1 MAAEEPGPLP
11 RGLLDRLASRPD
23 AGGSQADA
31 RPLAARPQAG
41 ASRTDASLL
50 AADLAVLRDSGYL
63 KLALPARFGGAGLN
77 LADLA
82 CAQRQLAARAPGAAW
97 AVNAHHAWIG
107 AAADALA
114 TGAGPGGPG
123 GPAWVL
129 GQAARGRVFASF
141 GAGDGFGACAP
152 RRPRRWATPA
162 FGTGHAGF
170 GAGHDDLGSSCDR
183 ETPGWDWR
191 AVRRVDTSGGP
202 AIVYG
207 FAGRAGASFRPVAQ
221 QPRGGPG
228 STLIAGMYAW
238 GLALDGMTS
247 YAIARRTF
255 ERAVERAQQAGLSLD
270 RWPVAE
276 ASLRLDDMRGGLD
289 EVIASWRQR
298 VAAGGGVTSLDP
310 GRLGLVRQFT
320 ARHVATDG
328 ARRVLDLATL
338 IAGHPVVAT
347 R

>member
-11 RGLLDRLASRPD
+11 RGLLDRLASRP
-23 AGGSQADA
+23 
-31 RPLAARPQAG
+31 RAG

-50 AADLAVLRDSGYL
+50 AADLAVLQDSGYL
-63 KLALPARFGGAGLN
+63 KLALPARFGGAGLS

-82 CAQRQLAARAPGAAW
+82 CAQRQLAARAPATAW

-129 GQAARGRVFASF
+129 GQAARGRVFA
-141 GAGDGFGACAP
+141 
-152 RRPRRWATPA
+152 
-162 FGTGHAGF
+162 GF
-170 GAGHDDLGSSCDR
+170 GAGHDNFGPGHDDLGLDHGR

-191 AVRRVDTSGGP
+191 AGRRVDTSGGP

-221 QPRGGPG
+221 QPLGGPG

-255 ERAVERAQQAGLSLD
+255 EQAVERAQQAGLSLD

>member
-23 AGGSQADA
+23 AG
-31 RPLAARPQAG
+31 
-41 ASRTDASLL
+41 ASRTDASLLGSRSERGVSHTDASLL
-50 AADLAVLRDSGYL
+50 AADLAVLHDSGYL
-63 KLALPARFGGAGLN
+63 KLALPARFGGAGLS

-82 CAQRQLAARAPGAAW
+82 CAQRQLAARAPATAR
-97 AVNAHHAWIG
+97 AVNAHHTWIG

-114 TGAGPGGPG
+114 TGAEPGGPD
-123 GPAWVL
+123 WVL
-129 GQAARGRVFASF
+129 GQAARGRVFA
-141 GAGDGFGACAP
+141 
-152 RRPRRWATPA
+152 
-162 FGTGHAGF
+162 GF
-170 GAGHDDLGSSCDR
+170 GAGHDDLGAGHDDLGTGYGR
-183 ETPGWDWR
+183 ETPGWDWL
-191 AVRRVDTSGGP
+191 AGRRVDTRP

-221 QPRGGPG
+221 QPLGGPG

-247 YAIARRTF
+247 YAIARRAF

-298 VAAGGGVTSLDP
+298 VAAGGAVTSLDP

-338 IAGHPVVAT
+338 IAGHPVGAT

>member
-1 MAAEEPGPLP
+1 MAPEEPGPLP
-11 RGLLDRLASRPD
+11 RGLLDRLASRPQ
-23 AGGSQADA
+23 GGT
-31 RPLAARPQAG
+31 
-41 ASRTDASLL
+41 SRTDASPL

-63 KLALPARFGGAGLN
+63 KLALPARFSGAGLS
-77 LADLA
+77 LTDLA
-82 CAQRQLAARAPGAAW
+82 CAQRQLAARAPATAR

-107 AAADALA
+107 AAADTLA
-114 TGAGPGGPG
+114 AGARAAGTLAAGTLAADPGPG

-129 GQAARGRVFASF
+129 AEAARGRVFAGL
-141 GAGDGFGACAP
+141 GAGRADLS
-152 RRPRRWATPA
+152 TD
-162 FGTGHAGF
+162 
-170 GAGHDDLGSSCDR
+170 HDP
-183 ETPGWDWR
+183 EVPGWDWR
-191 AVRRVDTSGGP
+191 AGRRVDASQPGRP
-202 AIVYG
+202 AMVYG
-207 FAGRAGASFRPVAQ
+207 FTGRAGAGFRPVAQ
-221 QPRGGPG
+221 QPLGRPG

-255 ERAVERAQQAGLSLD
+255 EQAVERAQQAGLSLD

-276 ASLRLDDMRGGLD
+276 ASLRLDDVRGGLD

-328 ARRVLDLATL
+328 ARRVLDLAAL
-338 IAGHPVVAT
+338 IAGDPVAAT

>member
-1 MAAEEPGPLP
+1 MAPEEPSPLP

-23 AGGSQADA
+23 AGGSHPDA
-31 RPLAARPQAG
+31 GPLAARPQAG
-41 ASRTDASLL
+41 TSRTDASLL

-63 KLALPARFGGAGLN
+63 KLALPTRFGGAGLS
-77 LADLA
+77 LTDLA
-82 CAQRQLAARAPGAAW
+82 CAQRQLAARAPFTAR

-114 TGAGPGGPG
+114 ADAVASEQAADLGPG

-129 GQAARGRVFASF
+129 SEAARGRVFA
-141 GAGDGFGACAP
+141 GF
-152 RRPRRWATPA
+152 
-162 FGTGHAGF
+162 AGF
-170 GAGHDDLGSSCDR
+170 GAGHGNGFGTGHDDLSAGR
-183 ETPGWDWR
+183 PPETPGWDWL
-191 AVRRVDTSGGP
+191 AARRVDTSQPGRPVIG
-202 AIVYG
+202 YG
-207 FAGRAGASFRPVAQ
+207 FAGRAGGSFRPVTRQA
-221 QPRGGPG
+221 
-228 STLIAGMYAW
+228 LIAGMHAW

-255 ERAVERAQQAGLSLD
+255 EQAMARAQQAGWSLD

-328 ARRVLDLATL
+328 ARRVLDLAAL
-338 IAGHPVVAT
+338 IAGDPVAAT

>member
-1 MAAEEPGPLP
+1 MTAEEPGPLP

-23 AGGSQADA
+23 AGGSRTDA
-31 RPLAARPQAG
+31 SALAARSERG

-63 KLALPARFGGAGLN
+63 KLALPARFGGAGLG

-82 CAQRQLAARAPGAAW
+82 CAQRQLAARAPATAW

-114 TGAGPGGPG
+114 ADALAADALASGQTADRGPGGA
-123 GPAWVL
+123 AWVL
-129 GQAARGRVFASF
+129 GEAARGRVFA
-141 GAGDGFGACAP
+141 GFGAS
-152 RRPRRWATPA
+152 
-162 FGTGHAGF
+162 HDDLD
-170 GAGHDDLGSSCDR
+170 AGHDDLDAGR
-183 ETPGWDWR
+183 AQETPGWDWL
-191 AVRRVDTSGGP
+191 AGRRVDTGQPGGP

-207 FAGRAGASFRPVAQ
+207 FSGRAGAGFRAVARRVTQ
-221 QPRGGPG
+221 GPALG
-228 STLIAGMYAW
+228 ADTSDSTLIAGMYAW

-247 YAIARRTF
+247 YATARRTF
-255 ERAVERAQQAGLSLD
+255 EQAVERAQQAGLSLD

-298 VAAGGGVTSLDP
+298 VAAGGGVASLDP
-310 GRLGLVRQFT
+310 GRWG
-320 ARHVATDG
+320 
-328 ARRVLDLATL
+328 
-338 IAGHPVVAT
+338 
-347 R
+347 

>member
-1 MAAEEPGPLP
+1 MTAEEPGPLP
-11 RGLLDRLASRPD
+11 RGLLDRLASRPG
-23 AGGSQADA
+23 AGGSHTDA
-31 RPLAARPQAG
+31 SPLAARSERG
-41 ASRTDASLL
+41 ASHTDASLL

-63 KLALPARFGGAGLN
+63 KLALPARFGGAGLG

-82 CAQRQLAARAPGAAW
+82 CAQRQLAARAPATAW

-114 TGAGPGGPG
+114 ADALAADALASEQTADLGPGGA
-123 GPAWVL
+123 AWVL
-129 GQAARGRVFASF
+129 GEAARGRVFA
-141 GAGDGFGACAP
+141 
-152 RRPRRWATPA
+152 
-162 FGTGHAGF
+162 GF
-170 GAGHDDLGSSCDR
+170 GAGHDN
-183 ETPGWDWR
+183 
-191 AVRRVDTSGGP
+191 
-202 AIVYG
+202 G

-221 QPRGGPG
+221 QRLGGPG

-238 GLALDGMTS
+238 GLVLDGMTS
-247 YAIARRTF
+247 YATARRTF
-255 ERAVERAQQAGLSLD
+255 EQAVERAQQEGLSLD

-298 VAAGGGVTSLDP
+298 VAAGGGVASLDP
-310 GRLGLVRQFT
+310 GRLGLIRQFT

-328 ARRVLDLATL
+328 ARRVLDLAAL
-338 IAGHPVVAT
+338 IAGHPVAAT

>member
-1 MAAEEPGPLP
+1 
-11 RGLLDRLASRPD
+11 
-23 AGGSQADA
+23 
-31 RPLAARPQAG
+31 
-41 ASRTDASLL
+41 
-50 AADLAVLRDSGYL
+50 LAVLHDSGYL
-63 KLALPARFGGAGLN
+63 KLALPARFGGAGLS

-82 CAQRQLAARAPGAAW
+82 CAQRQLAARAPATAW

-107 AAADALA
+107 AAADAVAADALA
-114 TGAGPGGPG
+114 AGAGPG

-129 GQAARGRVFASF
+129 GEAARGRVFA
-141 GAGDGFGACAP
+141 GFGAS
-152 RRPRRWATPA
+152 
-162 FGTGHAGF
+162 HDNF
-170 GAGHDDLGSSCDR
+170 GAGHDDLGPGHDDMGHGR

-191 AVRRVDTSGGP
+191 AGRRVDTSGGP
-202 AIVYG
+202 VIVYG
-207 FAGRAGASFRPVAQ
+207 FAGRAGAAFRPVAQ
-221 QPRGGPG
+221 QPLDGPG

-255 ERAVERAQQAGLSLD
+255 ERAVDRAQQTGRSLD

-276 ASLRLDDMRGGLD
+276 ASLRLDDIRGGLD

-328 ARRVLDLATL
+328 ARRVLDLAAL
-338 IAGHPVVAT
+338 IAGDPVVAT

>member
-23 AGGSQADA
+23 AGVSRTDASLLGS
-31 RPLAARPQAG
+31 RSEHG
-41 ASRTDASLL
+41 VSHTDASLL
-50 AADLAVLRDSGYL
+50 AADLAVLQDSGYL
-63 KLALPARFGGAGLN
+63 KLALPARFGGAGLS

-82 CAQRQLAARAPGAAW
+82 CAQRQLAARAPATAR

-114 TGAGPGGPG
+114 TGALATGAGAGGPD

-129 GQAARGRVFASF
+129 GQAARGRVFAGF
-141 GAGDGFGACAP
+141 GAGHD
-152 RRPRRWATPA
+152 
-162 FGTGHAGF
+162 GF
-170 GAGHDDLGSSCDR
+170 GAGHDDLGTGHGR
-183 ETPGWDWR
+183 ETPGWDWL
-191 AVRRVDTSGGP
+191 AGRRVDTSQPGGP

-221 QPRGGPG
+221 QPLGGPG

-247 YAIARRTF
+247 YAIARRAF
-255 ERAVERAQQAGLSLD
+255 ERAVERAQQAGLPLD

-276 ASLRLDDMRGGLD
+276 ASLRLDGMRGGLD

-298 VAAGGGVTSLDP
+298 VAAGGAVTSLDP

-338 IAGHPVVAT
+338 IAGHPVGAT

>member
-11 RGLLDRLASRPD
+11 RGLLDRLA
-23 AGGSQADA
+23 A
-31 RPLAARPQAG
+31 RSEAG
-41 ASRTDASLL
+41 ASRTDVSLL
-50 AADLAVLRDSGYL
+50 AADLAVLQDSGYL
-63 KLALPARFGGAGLN
+63 KLALPARFGGAGLS

-82 CAQRQLAARAPGAAW
+82 CAQRQLAARAPATAW

-114 TGAGPGGPG
+114 AGAGPNGPG

-129 GQAARGRVFASF
+129 GQAAQGRVFAGS
-141 GAGDGFGACAP
+141 GAGHDN
-152 RRPRRWATPA
+152 
-162 FGTGHAGF
+162 F
-170 GAGHDDLGSSCDR
+170 GAGHGDLGPGHGR

-191 AVRRVDTSGGP
+191 AERRVDTSQPGGP

-221 QPRGGPG
+221 QPLAGPG

-247 YAIARRTF
+247 YAIARRRF
-255 ERAVERAQQAGLSLD
+255 ERAVEQAQQTGRSLD

-276 ASLRLDDMRGGLD
+276 ASLRLDDVRGGLD

-310 GRLGLVRQFT
+310 GRLGLIRQFT

-328 ARRVLDLATL
+328 ARRVLDLTAL
-338 IAGHPVVAT
+338 IAGDPVAAA

>member
-1 MAAEEPGPLP
+1 MTAEEPGPLP

-23 AGGSQADA
+23 AGGSHTDA
-31 RPLAARPQAG
+31 SPLAARSERG

-63 KLALPARFGGAGLN
+63 KLALPARFGGAGLG

-82 CAQRQLAARAPGAAW
+82 CAQRQLAARAPATAW

-114 TGAGPGGPG
+114 ADALASEQTADLRPGGA
-123 GPAWVL
+123 AWVL
-129 GQAARGRVFASF
+129 GEAARGRVFA
-141 GAGDGFGACAP
+141 GFGP
-152 RRPRRWATPA
+152 
-162 FGTGHAGF
+162 
-170 GAGHDDLGSSCDR
+170 GHDDLGAGR
-183 ETPGWDWR
+183 AQETPGWDWL
-191 AVRRVDTSGGP
+191 AGRRVDTGQPGGP

-207 FAGRAGASFRPVAQ
+207 FTGRAGAGFRAVARRVAQ
-221 QPRGGPG
+221 GPALG
-228 STLIAGMYAW
+228 APGTSDSTLIAGMYAW

-247 YAIARRTF
+247 YATARRTF
-255 ERAVERAQQAGLSLD
+255 EQAVERAQQAGLSLD

-298 VAAGGGVTSLDP
+298 AAAGGGVASLDP
-310 GRLGLVRQFT
+310 GRLGLIRQFT

-328 ARRVLDLATL
+328 ARRVLDLAAL
-338 IAGHPVVAT
+338 IAGHPVAAT

>member
-23 AGGSQADA
+23 AGASCTDASLLGS
-31 RPLAARPQAG
+31 RSEHG
-41 ASRTDASLL
+41 VSHTDASLL
-50 AADLAVLRDSGYL
+50 AADLAVLQDSGYL
-63 KLALPARFGGAGLN
+63 KLALPARFGGAGLS

-82 CAQRQLAARAPGAAW
+82 CAQRQLAARAPATAR

-114 TGAGPGGPG
+114 TARWPPARGRAGGGPG
-123 GPAWVL
+123 CWARLPGARYSPAS
-129 GQAARGRVFASF
+129 AR
-141 GAGDGFGACAP
+141 ACDDL
-152 RRPRRWATPA
+152 
-162 FGTGHAGF
+162 GTGHG
-170 GAGHDDLGSSCDR
+170 R
-183 ETPGWDWR
+183 ETPGWDWL
-191 AVRRVDTSGGP
+191 AGRRVDTSQPGGP

-221 QPRGGPG
+221 QPLGGPG

-247 YAIARRTF
+247 YAIARRAF
-255 ERAVERAQQAGLSLD
+255 ERAVERAQQAGLPLD

-276 ASLRLDDMRGGLD
+276 ASLRLDGMRGGLD

-298 VAAGGGVTSLDP
+298 VAAGGAVTSLDP

-338 IAGHPVVAT
+338 IAGHPVGAT

>member
-11 RGLLDRLASRPD
+11 RGLLDRLTSRPE
-23 AGGSQADA
+23 G
-31 RPLAARPQAG
+31 G

-50 AADLAVLRDSGYL
+50 AADLAVLQDSGYL
-63 KLALPARFGGAGLN
+63 KLALPARFGGAGLS

-82 CAQRQLAARAPGAAW
+82 CAQRQLAARAPDAAW

-114 TGAGPGGPG
+114 TGAGPGGPD

-129 GQAARGRVFASF
+129 GQAARGRVFTGSAASHDAL
-141 GAGDGFGACAP
+141 GM
-152 RRPRRWATPA
+152 
-162 FGTGHAGF
+162 
-170 GAGHDDLGSSCDR
+170 GHDH

-191 AVRRVDTSGGP
+191 AGRRVDTSGGP
-202 AIVYG
+202 IVYG

-221 QPRGGPG
+221 QPLGGPG

-247 YAIARRTF
+247 YAIARGTF
-255 ERAVERAQQAGLSLD
+255 EQALERAQQAGLSLD

-298 VAAGGGVTSLDP
+298 VAAGGAVTSLDP

-328 ARRVLDLATL
+328 ARRVLDLARL
-338 IAGHPVVAT
+338 IAGHPVGAT

>member
-11 RGLLDRLASRPD
+11 RGLLDRLASRP
-23 AGGSQADA
+23 
-31 RPLAARPQAG
+31 RAG

-50 AADLAVLRDSGYL
+50 AADLAVLQDSGYL
-63 KLALPARFGGAGLN
+63 KLALPARFGGAGLS

-82 CAQRQLAARAPGAAW
+82 CAQRQLAARAPATAW

-114 TGAGPGGPG
+114 SGAGPGGS
-123 GPAWVL
+123 AWVL
-129 GQAARGRVFASF
+129 GQGARGRVF
-141 GAGDGFGACAP
+141 
-152 RRPRRWATPA
+152 
-162 FGTGHAGF
+162 AGF
-170 GAGHDDLGSSCDR
+170 GAGHDNFGPGHDDLGLDHGR

-191 AVRRVDTSGGP
+191 AGRRVDTSGGP

-207 FAGRAGASFRPVAQ
+207 FAGRAGAGFQPVAQ
-221 QPRGGPG
+221 QPLGGPG

-255 ERAVERAQQAGLSLD
+255 EQAVERAQQAGLSLD

>member
-11 RGLLDRLASRPD
+11 RGLLDRLASRP
-23 AGGSQADA
+23 
-31 RPLAARPQAG
+31 RAG

-50 AADLAVLRDSGYL
+50 AADLAVLQDSGYL
-63 KLALPARFGGAGLN
+63 KLALPARFGGAGLS

-82 CAQRQLAARAPGAAW
+82 CAQRQLAARAPATAW

-114 TGAGPGGPG
+114 TGAGPGGSG

-129 GQAARGRVFASF
+129 GQAARGRVFA
-141 GAGDGFGACAP
+141 
-152 RRPRRWATPA
+152 
-162 FGTGHAGF
+162 GF
-170 GAGHDDLGSSCDR
+170 GAGHDNFGPGHDDLGLDHGR

-191 AVRRVDTSGGP
+191 AGRRVDTSGGA

-207 FAGRAGASFRPVAQ
+207 FAGRAGAGFRPVAR
-221 QPRGGPG
+221 QPLGGPG

-255 ERAVERAQQAGLSLD
+255 EQAVERAQQAGLSLD

>member
-23 AGGSQADA
+23 AGGSHAD
-31 RPLAARPQAG
+31 ARPQAG

-50 AADLAVLRDSGYL
+50 AADLAVLQDSGYL
-63 KLALPARFGGAGLN
+63 KLALPARFGGAGLS

-82 CAQRQLAARAPGAAW
+82 CAQRQLAARAPATAW
-97 AVNAHHAWIG
+97 AVNAHHAWVG
-107 AAADALA
+107 AAADALAADPPA

-123 GPAWVL
+123 GAAWVL
-129 GQAARGRVFASF
+129 GEAARGRVFA
-141 GAGDGFGACAP
+141 GFGASHDS
-152 RRPRRWATPA
+152 
-162 FGTGHAGF
+162 FGP
-170 GAGHDDLGSSCDR
+170 GHDDLGHGR

-191 AVRRVDTSGGP
+191 AGRRVDTSGGP

-207 FAGRAGASFRPVAQ
+207 FAGQAGAAFRPVAQ
-221 QPRGGPG
+221 QPLGGPG

-298 VAAGGGVTSLDP
+298 VVAGGGVTSLDP

-328 ARRVLDLATL
+328 ARRVLDLARL
-338 IAGHPVVAT
+338 IAGHPVAAT

>member
-1 MAAEEPGPLP
+1 ML
-11 RGLLDRLASRPD
+11 
-23 AGGSQADA
+23 Q
-31 RPLAARPQAG
+31 
-41 ASRTDASLL
+41 
-50 AADLAVLRDSGYL
+50 DSGYL
-63 KLALPARFGGAGLN
+63 KLALPTRFGGAGLS
-77 LADLA
+77 LANLA
-82 CAQRQLAARAPGAAW
+82 CAQRQLAARAPATAW

-107 AAADALA
+107 AAADTLA
-114 TGAGPGGPG
+114 SGQDGPS
-123 GPAWVL
+123 WVL
-129 GQAARGRVFASF
+129 GEAARGRVFAGF
-141 GAGDGFGACAP
+141 DAGQVDL
-152 RRPRRWATPA
+152 
-162 FGTGHAGF
+162 
-170 GAGHDDLGSSCDR
+170 GAGHGR
-183 ETPGWDWR
+183 EMPGWDWL
-191 AVRRVDTSGGP
+191 AGRRVDTMDGP

-207 FAGRAGASFRPVAQ
+207 FAGRAGASFRPVAR
-221 QPRGGPG
+221 QPLGGPG

-255 ERAVERAQQAGLSLD
+255 ERAVERAQQAGRSLD

-310 GRLGLVRQFT
+310 GRLGLIRQFT

-328 ARRVLDLATL
+328 ARRVLALAAL
-338 IAGHPVVAT
+338 ITGDPVAAT

>member
-1 MAAEEPGPLP
+1 MAAEEPGALP

-23 AGGSQADA
+23 AGASRTDASLLGSCSE
-31 RPLAARPQAG
+31 RG

-50 AADLAVLRDSGYL
+50 AADLAVLQDSGYL
-63 KLALPARFGGAGLN
+63 KLALPARFGGAGLS

-82 CAQRQLAARAPGAAW
+82 CAQRQLAARAPATAR

-114 TGAGPGGPG
+114 TDAEPGGPD
-123 GPAWVL
+123 GPDWVL
-129 GQAARGRVFASF
+129 GQAARGRVF
-141 GAGDGFGACAP
+141 DD
-152 RRPRRWATPA
+152 
-162 FGTGHAGF
+162 F
-170 GAGHDDLGSSCDR
+170 GAGHDDLGTGHGR
-183 ETPGWDWR
+183 ETPGWDWL
-191 AVRRVDTSGGP
+191 AGRRVATRP

-221 QPRGGPG
+221 QPLSGPG

-247 YAIARRTF
+247 YAIARRAF

-338 IAGHPVVAT
+338 IAGHPVGAT

>member
-11 RGLLDRLASRPD
+11 RGLLDRLASRP
-23 AGGSQADA
+23 G
-31 RPLAARPQAG
+31 AG
-41 ASRTDASLL
+41 ASRTDASPLGSRAERGAWPTGASLL
-50 AADLAVLRDSGYL
+50 AADLAVLQDSGYL
-63 KLALPARFGGAGLN
+63 RLALPVRFGGAGLS

-82 CAQRQLAARAPGAAW
+82 CAQRQLAARAPATAW

-107 AAADALA
+107 AAADVLATDALA
-114 TGAGPGGPG
+114 ADAGRGELG

-129 GQAARGRVFASF
+129 GEAARGRVFAGF
-141 GAGDGFGACAP
+141 GTGQDGFGA
-152 RRPRRWATPA
+152 
-162 FGTGHAGF
+162 GQDDL
-170 GAGHDDLGSSCDR
+170 GAGHGR

-191 AVRRVDTSGGP
+191 AGRRVDTGQPGGP

-221 QPRGGPG
+221 QRLGGPG

-276 ASLRLDDMRGGLD
+276 ASLRLDDMRAGLD

-298 VAAGGGVTSLDP
+298 VAAGGAVTSLDP

-320 ARHVATDG
+320 ARHVAADG
-328 ARRVLDLATL
+328 ARRVLDLATV
-338 IAGHPVVAT
+338 IAGDPVAAT

>member
-1 MAAEEPGPLP
+1 MTAEETGPLP
-11 RGLLDRLASRPD
+11 RGLLDRLASRPG
-23 AGGSQADA
+23 AGG
-31 RPLAARPQAG
+31 
-41 ASRTDASLL
+41 SRTDASLL
-50 AADLAVLRDSGYL
+50 GSQAGASHTGASLLATDLAVLQASGYL
-63 KLALPARFGGAGLN
+63 KLALPARFGGAGLS

-82 CAQRQLAARAPGAAW
+82 CAQRQLAARAPATAW

-107 AAADALA
+107 AAADAMA
-114 TGAGPGGPG
+114 TGAGPG

-129 GQAARGRVFASF
+129 GQAARGRVFA
-141 GAGDGFGACAP
+141 GD
-152 RRPRRWATPA
+152 R
-162 FGTGHAGF
+162 
-170 GAGHDDLGSSCDR
+170 D
-183 ETPGWDWR
+183 TPGWDWR
-191 AVRRVDTSGGP
+191 AGRRVDPSGEP

-221 QPRGGPG
+221 QPLGGPG

-276 ASLRLDDMRGGLD
+276 ASLRLDDMRAGLD

-298 VAAGGGVTSLDP
+298 VAAGGAVTSLDP
-310 GRLGLVRQFT
+310 GRLELVRQFT

-328 ARRVLDLATL
+328 ARRVLDLARL
-338 IAGHPVVAT
+338 IASHPVGAT